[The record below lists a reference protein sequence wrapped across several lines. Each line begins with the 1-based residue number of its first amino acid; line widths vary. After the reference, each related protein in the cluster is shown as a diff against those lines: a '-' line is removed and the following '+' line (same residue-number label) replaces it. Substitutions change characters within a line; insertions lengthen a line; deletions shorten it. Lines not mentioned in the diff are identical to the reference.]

1 MAVTQRE
8 IGTISD
14 LSSTADT
21 SSIDLIRRRMM
32 EMSDGELLRF
42 GVTAKYK
49 CLLERRSKHP
59 RLQSLVMEL
68 DEARAEWIRRHP
80 ALPLR
85 ISF

>member
-1 MAVTQRE
+1 MAVTPRE

-14 LSSTADT
+14 LSSTAGT

-59 RLQSLVMEL
+59 RWPSLVMQL
-68 DEARAEWIRRHP
+68 DAARAEWIRRHP